1 MHNDK
6 HALCVY
12 MYSGNKYSALKRSLA
27 KTESDDEDNEGKNA
41 CINEIRFI
49 IVL

>member
-1 MHNDK
+1 MCIYVQWK
-6 HALCVY
+6 Q
-12 MYSGNKYSALKRSLA
+12 KYSALKRSLA
-27 KTESDDEDNEGKNA
+27 KTESDDDDNEGKNA